1 LALQHEVY
9 GRQHGKICT
18 AMKVVN
24 SNMEMYGHV
33 RRDETATLQTGV
45 LKHLGYDVEHD
56 LLTNLFMQ
64 HSELLLQN

>member
-1 LALQHEVY
+1 
-9 GRQHGKICT
+9 
-18 AMKVVN
+18 MKVVN

-33 RRDETATLQTGV
+33 RRDETATLQIGV